1 MVLDENQGV
10 SMNVTELDFERLFTA
25 QMEFAANKGWKAE
38 QEFRFDE
45 NINWDYKFI
54 YWFDTYSDALIASQF
69 LKITDFGFNI
79 SFDEGTENW
88 VIVTDYAADWVK

>member
-1 MVLDENQGV
+1 MPSNGGV
-10 SMNVTELDFERLFTA
+10 SMNLTVTELDFERLFTA

-45 NINWDYKFI
+45 GINWDYKYI
-54 YWFDTYSDALIASQF
+54 YWFDRYSEALIAAEF
-69 LKITDFGFNI
+69 LKITDHGYQI